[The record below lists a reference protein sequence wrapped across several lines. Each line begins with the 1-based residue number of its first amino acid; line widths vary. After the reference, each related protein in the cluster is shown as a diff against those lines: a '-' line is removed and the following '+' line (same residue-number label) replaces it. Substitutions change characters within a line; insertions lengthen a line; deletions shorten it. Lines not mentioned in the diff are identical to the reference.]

1 MTAEEIKKI
10 LEDSLGSKIKELTTP
25 APRRMFL
32 WVDKENL
39 VEACRAAK
47 EKAGFYHISTI
58 TPRDTGDKLEALY
71 HLAQSGMVLTI
82 RAQTD
87 RNHPMLPTVIPVY
100 PGAVFYERE
109 VHDLLG
115 IGIEGHPDL
124 RPLVLPEDWPA
135 NVFPLRKD
143 WQYNREK
150 GAIE

>member
-10 LEDSLGSKIKELTTP
+10 LEDGLGSKIKELTTP

-32 WVDKENL
+32 WVDKDNL
-39 VEACRAAK
+39 AEACRTAK
-47 EKAGFYHISTI
+47 EEAGFYHISTI
-58 TPRDTGDKLEALY
+58 TARDTGDKLEALY
-71 HLAQSGMVLTI
+71 HLAQSGMVLTV

-87 RNHPMLPTVIPVY
+87 RQHPLFPTVIPVY

-109 VHDLLG
+109 VHDLMG

-124 RPLVLPEDWPA
+124 RPLVLPEDWPS